1 MINRY
6 FYQSDVMSFLAEDTD
21 AIFGKM
27 SRADEMDTASTQK
40 YAWEQEITIMKDVLA
55 PYANEQAQ
63 IIFEYTIPRLGK
75 RIDVVVLLRER
86 VFAIE
91 FKAGEEEYN
100 HADVDQVLDY
110 ALDLKN
116 FHQGSSDRLVVPILV
131 ATESNKYSTICQL
144 SHYDDGVYEPL
155 LTDANHLVDILR
167 LVLSDKLPSKTY
179 AVALEDWARSRY
191 APTPTIIEAARALY
205 LNHSV
210 EDIVKS
216 EADGA
221 QLETTTRFV
230 QQVIRDTKASKSK
243 SICFVTG
250 VPGAG
255 KTLVGLNVAVQ
266 QESNEDLAVYLS
278 GNGPL
283 VEVLTE
289 ALTRDKLA
297 QEKEK
302 GNKLTKKEAEREVK
316 RFVQI
321 IHRYRDNMLNK
332 VKVANGH
339 IEIDPTK
346 ELKDETA
353 GYGEVENIA
362 IFDEA
367 QRSWDLEHIAA
378 WLKRKK
384 GFADFPMSEGEFLIW
399 SLDQRKD
406 WAVIVCLVGGGQEI
420 NTGEAGIGEWVRAL
434 NETFPDWNVYIS
446 PQLTAKEYAEGR
458 VSELLSN
465 NSKVTYSN
473 DLQLG
478 VSMRSFRAESLSNM
492 IHGLLDGDVTKV
504 QETYAQI
511 ANRYP
516 IALTRDLNK
525 AKSWLREHA
534 RGSERYGL
542 LVSSKAYRLKPLAI
556 DVRCKPD
563 TVHWFLDDINDV
575 RSSLFLEDAAS
586 EFDVQG
592 LELDWTCVV
601 WDGDLRRTDKG
612 WDFYEFK
619 GGNDW
624 NKIQKEE
631 RRAYL
636 INAYR
641 VLLTRARQGMVIC
654 VPEGDHSVPP
664 DQSRNPKYYDG
675 TYEYLKSLGIE
686 EI

>member
-6 FYQSDVMSFLAEDTD
+6 FYQSDVKSFLTEGTDT
-21 AIFGKM
+21 IFGKM

-40 YAWEQEITIMKDVLA
+40 FAWEQEITIMKDVLA

-86 VFAIE
+86 VFVIE

-116 FHQGSSDRLVVPILV
+116 FHQGSADRLIVPILV
-131 ATESNKYSTICQL
+131 ATESDKYSTICQL

-155 LTDANHLVDILR
+155 LTDAHHLSDILR
-167 LVLSDKLPSKTY
+167 MVLSDNLPSKTY
-179 AVALEDWARSRY
+179 SVALEDWSRSRY
-191 APTPTIIEAARALY
+191 APTPTIIEAARSLY

-210 EDIVKS
+210 EEITKHES
-216 EADGA
+216 EGA
-221 QLETTTRFV
+221 QLDTTTRYV
-230 QQVIRDTKASKSK
+230 QQVIRKTKARKGK

-266 QESNEDLAVYLS
+266 QEEGQDLAVYLS

-289 ALTRDKLA
+289 ALTRDKQA
-297 QEKEK
+297 QEKAK
-302 GNKLTKKEAEREVK
+302 GNKITKKEAEREVK
-316 RFVQI
+316 RFIQI

-332 VKVANGH
+332 VKVVNGTL
-339 IEIDPTK
+339 EIDPTK
-346 ELKDETA
+346 ELKDDQA

-367 QRSWDLEHIAA
+367 QRSWDKEHIAA
-378 WLKRKK
+378 WLNRKK
-384 GFADFPMSEGEFLIW
+384 GFANFPMSEGEFLIW

-420 NTGEAGIGEWVRAL
+420 NTGEAGIGEWIRAL
-434 NETFPDWNVYIS
+434 NETFPDWQVYIS
-446 PQLTAKEYAEGR
+446 SQLTAKEYAEGQVR
-458 VSELLSN
+458 ELLAN
-465 NSKVTYSN
+465 NPKVTYSE
-473 DLQLG
+473 DLHLA

-492 IHGLLDGDVTKV
+492 VHYLLDGDAENVRKI
-504 QETYAQI
+504 YASI
-511 ANRYP
+511 ADRYP

-525 AKSWLREHA
+525 AKEWLRNHA
-534 RGSERYGL
+534 RGNERYGL

-563 TVHWFLDDINDV
+563 TVHWFLDDINDI

-601 WDGDLRRTDKG
+601 WDGDLRYTPQG
-612 WDFYEFK
+612 WNFFEFN
-619 GGNDW
+619 GGNKW
-624 NKIQKEE
+624 NKIQKPD
-631 RRAYL
+631 RQAYL

-641 VLLTRARQGMVIC
+641 VLLTRARQGMILC
-654 VPEGDHSVPP
+654 VPEGSNDDPTRLP
-664 DQSRNPKYYDG
+664 EFYDS
-675 TYEYLKSLGIE
+675 TYQYLKSLGIK

>member
-6 FYQSDVMSFLAEDTD
+6 FYQSDIASFLTEDTD
-21 AIFGKM
+21 TIFGKM

-40 YAWEQEITIMKDVLA
+40 FAWQEEIAIMKEVLA

-75 RIDVVVLLRER
+75 RIDVVLLLRER
-86 VFAIE
+86 VFVIE
-91 FKAGEEEYN
+91 FKAGEDEYN

-116 FHQGSSDRLVVPILV
+116 FHQGSADRLIVPILV
-131 ATESNKYSTICQL
+131 ATDSTTFSTICKL

-155 LTDANHLVDILR
+155 MTDASHLGDIIC
-167 LVLSDKLPSKTY
+167 LVLDDNQPPQNY
-179 AVALEDWARSRY
+179 AVSMADWARSRY
-191 APTPTIIEAARALY
+191 APTPTIIEAARSLY

-210 EDIVKS
+210 EDITKHES
-216 EADGA
+216 EGA
-221 QLETTTRFV
+221 QLDATTHYV
-230 QQVIRDTKASKSK
+230 QQVIRETKERKGK

-266 QESNEDLAVYLS
+266 QEGKDLAVYLS

-283 VEVLTE
+283 VQVLTE
-289 ALTRDKLA
+289 ALTRDKQA
-297 QEKEK
+297 QEKAQ
-302 GNKLTKKEAEREVK
+302 GNPITKKEAEREVK
-316 RFVQI
+316 RFIQI

-332 VKVANGH
+332 VKVVNGAL
-339 IEIDPTK
+339 EIDPTK
-346 ELKDETA
+346 ELKDEEA

-367 QRSWDLEHIAA
+367 QRSWDKEHIAA

-384 GFADFPMSEGEFLIW
+384 GFENFPMSEGEFLIW

-420 NTGEAGIGEWVRAL
+420 NTGEAGIGEWIRAL
-434 NETFPDWNVYIS
+434 NETFPEWQVYIS
-446 PQLTAKEYAEGR
+446 DQLRAKEYAEGQ
-458 VSELLSN
+458 VNKLLEN
-465 NSKVTYSN
+465 KPNVTYSE
-473 DLQLG
+473 DLHLA

-492 IHGLLDGDVTKV
+492 VHYLLDGDAENVRKV
-504 QETYAQI
+504 YAQI
-511 ANRYP
+511 ADRYP
-516 IALTRDLNK
+516 IALTRDLDK
-525 AKSWLREHA
+525 AKKWLHKRA
-534 RGSERYGL
+534 RGNERYGM

-575 RSSLFLEDAAS
+575 RSSLFLEDVAT

-601 WDGDLRRTDKG
+601 WDGDLRYTKNG
-612 WDFYEFK
+612 WDFFEFN
-619 GGNDW
+619 GGNKW
-624 NKIQKEE
+624 NKIQKDE
-631 RRAYL
+631 RRDYL

-641 VLLTRARQGMVIC
+641 VLLTRARQGMILC
-654 VPEGDHSVPP
+654 VPEG
-664 DQSRNPKYYDG
+664 NPEDPTRLLEFYDS
-675 TYEYLKSLGIE
+675 TYQYLQSLGFK

>member
-6 FYQSDVMSFLAEDTD
+6 FYQSDIASFLTEDTD
-21 AIFGKM
+21 TIFGKM

-40 YAWEQEITIMKDVLA
+40 FAWQEEIAIMKEVLA

-75 RIDVVVLLRER
+75 RIDVVLLLRER
-86 VFAIE
+86 VFVIE
-91 FKAGEEEYN
+91 FKAGEDEYN

-116 FHQGSSDRLVVPILV
+116 FHQGSADRLIVPILV
-131 ATESNKYSTICQL
+131 ATDSTTFSTICKL

-155 LTDANHLVDILR
+155 MTDASHLGDIIC
-167 LVLSDKLPSKTY
+167 LVLDDNQPPQNY
-179 AVALEDWARSRY
+179 AVSMADWARSRY
-191 APTPTIIEAARALY
+191 APTPTIIEAARSLY

-210 EDIVKS
+210 EDITKHES
-216 EADGA
+216 EGA
-221 QLETTTRFV
+221 QLDATTHYV
-230 QQVIRDTKASKSK
+230 QQVIRETKERKGK

-266 QESNEDLAVYLS
+266 QEGKDLAVYLS

-283 VEVLTE
+283 VQVLTE
-289 ALTRDKLA
+289 ALTRDKQA
-297 QEKEK
+297 QEKAQ
-302 GNKLTKKEAEREVK
+302 GNPITKKEAEREVK
-316 RFVQI
+316 RFIQI

-332 VKVANGH
+332 VKVVNGAL
-339 IEIDPTK
+339 EIDPTK
-346 ELKDETA
+346 ELKDEEA

-367 QRSWDLEHIAA
+367 QRSWDKEHIAA

-384 GFADFPMSEGEFLIW
+384 GFENFPMSEGEFLIW

-420 NTGEAGIGEWVRAL
+420 NTGEAGIGEWIRAL
-434 NETFPDWNVYIS
+434 NETFPEWQVYIS
-446 PQLTAKEYAEGR
+446 DQLRAKEYAEGQ
-458 VSELLSN
+458 VNKLLEN
-465 NSKVTYSN
+465 KPNVTYSE
-473 DLQLG
+473 DLHLA

-492 IHGLLDGDVTKV
+492 VHYLLDGDAENVRKV
-504 QETYAQI
+504 YAQI
-511 ANRYP
+511 ADRYP
-516 IALTRDLNK
+516 IALTRDLDK
-525 AKSWLREHA
+525 AKKWLHKRA
-534 RGSERYGL
+534 RGNERYGM

-575 RSSLFLEDAAS
+575 RSSLFLEDVAT

-601 WDGDLRRTDKG
+601 WDGDLRYTKNG
-612 WDFYEFK
+612 WDFFEFN
-619 GGNDW
+619 GGNKW
-624 NKIQKEE
+624 NKIQKDE
-631 RRAYL
+631 RRDYL

-641 VLLTRARQGMVIC
+641 VLLTRARQGMILC
-654 VPEGDHSVPP
+654 VPEG
-664 DQSRNPKYYDG
+664 NPEDPTRLPEFYDS
-675 TYEYLKSLGIE
+675 TYRYLKGLCFKGI
-686 EI
+686 

>member
-6 FYQSDVMSFLAEDTD
+6 FYQSDIASFLTEDTD
-21 AIFGKM
+21 TIFGKM

-40 YAWEQEITIMKDVLA
+40 FAWQEEIAIMKEVLA

-75 RIDVVVLLRER
+75 RIDVVLLLRER
-86 VFAIE
+86 VFVIE
-91 FKAGEEEYN
+91 FKAGEDEYN

-116 FHQGSSDRLVVPILV
+116 FHQGSADRLIVPILV
-131 ATESNKYSTICQL
+131 ATDSTTFSTICKL

-155 LTDANHLVDILR
+155 MTDASHLGDIIC
-167 LVLSDKLPSKTY
+167 LVLDDNQPPQNY
-179 AVALEDWARSRY
+179 AVSMADWARSRY
-191 APTPTIIEAARALY
+191 APTPTIIEAARSLY

-210 EDIVKS
+210 EDITKHES
-216 EADGA
+216 EGA
-221 QLETTTRFV
+221 QLDATTHYV
-230 QQVIRDTKASKSK
+230 QQVIRETKERKGK

-266 QESNEDLAVYLS
+266 QEGKDLAVYLS

-283 VEVLTE
+283 VQVLTE
-289 ALTRDKLA
+289 ALTRDKQA
-297 QEKEK
+297 QEKAQ
-302 GNKLTKKEAEREVK
+302 GNPITKKEAEREVK
-316 RFVQI
+316 RFIQI

-332 VKVANGH
+332 VKVVNGAL
-339 IEIDPTK
+339 EIDPTK
-346 ELKDETA
+346 ELKDEEA

-367 QRSWDLEHIAA
+367 QRSWDKEHIAA

-384 GFADFPMSEGEFLIW
+384 GFENFPMSEGEFLIW

-420 NTGEAGIGEWVRAL
+420 NTGEAGIGEWIRAL
-434 NETFPDWNVYIS
+434 NETFPEWQVYIS
-446 PQLTAKEYAEGR
+446 DQLRAKEYAEGQ
-458 VSELLSN
+458 VNKLLEN
-465 NSKVTYSN
+465 KPNVTYSE
-473 DLQLG
+473 DLHLA

-492 IHGLLDGDVTKV
+492 VHYLLDGDAENVRKV
-504 QETYAQI
+504 YAQI
-511 ANRYP
+511 ADRYP
-516 IALTRDLNK
+516 IALTRDLDK
-525 AKSWLREHA
+525 AKEWLHKRA
-534 RGSERYGL
+534 RGNERYGL

-575 RSSLFLEDAAS
+575 RSSLFLEDVAT

-601 WDGDLRRTDKG
+601 WDGDLRYTKNG
-612 WDFYEFK
+612 WDFFEFN
-619 GGNDW
+619 GGNKW
-624 NKIQKEE
+624 NKIQKDE

-641 VLLTRARQGMVIC
+641 VLLTRARQGMILC
-654 VPEGDHSVPP
+654 VPEG
-664 DQSRNPKYYDG
+664 NPEDPTRLLEFYDS
-675 TYEYLKSLGIE
+675 TYQYLQSLGFK

>member
-6 FYQSDVMSFLAEDTD
+6 FYQSDVTSFLTEDTD
-21 AIFGKM
+21 TIFGKI

-40 YAWEQEITIMKDVLA
+40 FAWQEEIAIMKEVLV
-55 PYANEQAQ
+55 PYADEHAQ
-63 IIFEYTIPRLGK
+63 IVFEYTIPRLGK
-75 RIDVVVLLRER
+75 RIDVVLLLRER
-86 VFAIE
+86 VFVIE
-91 FKAGEEEYN
+91 FKAGEDEYN

-116 FHQGSSDRLVVPILV
+116 FHQGSADRLIVPILV
-131 ATESNKYSTICQL
+131 ATDSTTFSTICEP

-155 LTDANHLVDILR
+155 LTDASHLGDIIQ
-167 LVLSDKLPSKTY
+167 LVLHDNLPQQNY
-179 AVALEDWARSRY
+179 AVSMADWARSRY
-191 APTPTIIEAARALY
+191 APTPTIIEAARSLY

-210 EDIVKS
+210 EDITKHES
-216 EADGA
+216 EGA
-221 QLETTTRFV
+221 QLDATTHFV
-230 QQVIRDTKASKSK
+230 QQVIRETKERKGK

-266 QESNEDLAVYLS
+266 QEGKDLAVYLS

-283 VEVLTE
+283 VQVLTE
-289 ALTRDKLA
+289 ALTRDKQA
-297 QEKEK
+297 QEKAQ
-302 GNKLTKKEAEREVK
+302 GNPITKKEAEREVK
-316 RFVQI
+316 RFIQI

-332 VKVANGH
+332 VKVVNGQL
-339 IEIDPTK
+339 EIDPTK
-346 ELKDETA
+346 ELKDDEA

-367 QRSWDLEHIAA
+367 QRSWDKEHIAA

-384 GFADFPMSEGEFLIW
+384 GFENFPMSEGEFLIW

-420 NTGEAGIGEWVRAL
+420 NTGEAGIGEWIRAL

-446 PQLTAKEYAEGR
+446 SQLTAKEYAEGR
-458 VSELLSN
+458 VKELLDVNSN
-465 NSKVTYSN
+465 VAYSE
-473 DLQLG
+473 DLHLA

-492 IHGLLDGDVTKV
+492 VHHLLDGDVENVRKV
-504 QETYAQI
+504 YSQI
-511 ANRYP
+511 AERYP
-516 IALTRDLNK
+516 IVLTRDLDK
-525 AKSWLREHA
+525 AKEWLRTRA
-534 RGSERYGL
+534 RGNERYGM

-575 RSSLFLEDAAS
+575 RSSLFLEDVAT

-601 WDGDLRRTDKG
+601 WDGDLRYSNDG
-612 WDFYEFK
+612 WDFFEFN
-619 GGNDW
+619 GGSKW

-641 VLLTRARQGMVIC
+641 VLLTRARQGMILC
-654 VPEGDHSVPP
+654 VPEGSP
-664 DQSRNPKYYDG
+664 DDPTRLPEFYDS
-675 TYEYLKSLGIE
+675 TYQYLKSLGVE

>member
-1 MINRY
+1 MINRF
-6 FYQSDVMSFLAEDTD
+6 FYKAAISDFLTEDTD
-21 AIFGKM
+21 SIFGKM

-40 YAWEQEITIMKDVLA
+40 FAWESEIAIMKGVLA
-55 PYANEQAQ
+55 PYISEQAY
-63 IIFEYTIPRLGK
+63 ILLEYTIPRLGK

-86 VFAIE
+86 IFVIE
-91 FKAGEEEYN
+91 FKAGEEDYN
-100 HADVDQVLDY
+100 HADVDQVMDY

-116 FHQGSSDRLVVPILV
+116 FHQASQDRMIAPILV
-131 ATESNKYSTICQL
+131 ATESTKSSSICQL

-155 LTDANHLVDILR
+155 LTNADNLGEIIQ
-167 LVLSDKLPSKTY
+167 LVLADNMAPTTY
-179 AVALEDWARSRY
+179 KIAITDWARSRY
-191 APTPTIIEAARALY
+191 TPTPTIIEAARSLY

-210 EDIVKS
+210 EDITRH
-216 EADGA
+216 EAEGA
-221 QLETTTRFV
+221 QLDQTTHFV
-230 QQVIRDTKASKSK
+230 QQVIRETKANRGK

-266 QESNEDLAVYLS
+266 QESDEDLAVYLS

-283 VEVLTE
+283 VAVLTE
-289 ALTRDKLA
+289 ALTRDKQA
-297 QEKEK
+297 QARARGEKI
-302 GNKLTKKEAEREVK
+302 TKKEAEREVE
-316 RFVQI
+316 RFIQI

-332 VKVANGH
+332 VKVVDGK

-346 ELKDETA
+346 ELKDNIA

-367 QRSWDLEHIAA
+367 QRSWDKEHIAA
-378 WLKRKK
+378 WLNRKK
-384 GFADFPMSEGEFLIW
+384 GFANFPMSEGEFLIW

-420 NTGEAGIGEWVRAL
+420 NTGEAGIGEWIRAL
-434 NETFPDWNVYIS
+434 NESFPDWKVYIS
-446 PQLTAKEYAEGR
+446 SQLTAKEYAEGQ
-458 VSELLSN
+458 VSELLAYN
-465 NSKVTYSN
+465 PNVTYSD
-473 DLQLG
+473 DLHLA

-492 IHGLLDGDVTKV
+492 VHFLLDGNPGKV
-504 QETYAQI
+504 REIYDKI
-511 ANRYP
+511 ADRYP
-516 IALTRDLNK
+516 IVLTRDIMK
-525 AKSWLREHA
+525 AKAWLRNHA
-534 RGSERYGL
+534 RGNERYGL

-601 WDGDLRRTDKG
+601 WDGDLRYDENG
-612 WDFYEFK
+612 WRFFEFN
-619 GGNDW
+619 GGCKW
-624 NKIQKEE
+624 NNIKKADRQ
-631 RRAYL
+631 AYQL
-636 INAYR
+636 NAYR

-654 VPEGDHSVPP
+654 VPEGNTKDTTRLPMF
-664 DQSRNPKYYDG
+664 YDG
-675 TYEYLKSLGIE
+675 TYKYLKSLGFE